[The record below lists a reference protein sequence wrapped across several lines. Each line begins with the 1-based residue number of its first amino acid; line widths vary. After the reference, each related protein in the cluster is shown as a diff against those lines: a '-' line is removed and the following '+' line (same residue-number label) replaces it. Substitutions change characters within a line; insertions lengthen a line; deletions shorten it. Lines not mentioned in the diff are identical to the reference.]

1 MTATNFDRHELL
13 ADYAEACVADMDL
26 KTMINMLEEEII
38 ESMDDYTD
46 EQIIKCVKEFHPELL
61 K

>member
-1 MTATNFDRHELL
+1 MKFADFNRHALL

-46 EQIIKCVKEFHPELL
+46 EQIIKCVNDFYPELL